1 MRIKSFQLSNVSLSP
16 KSFLMAS
23 ISISA
28 LSGCASQMDA
38 LEGQSNTKG
47 SQQQTIQYDVKA
59 QQQVLVKKEAEQRQ
73 DAKRL
78 QERKAKSSLVMESM
92 VGHAQPSISYQ
103 MAAPAGLALS
113 GQMSPQYLPHP
124 DYPDVIQND
133 ADREKYAEV
142 TPNPIKS
149 VLENPVSTFSIDVDT
164 GAYSNV
170 RRMLNQ
176 GRIPPKNAVRV
187 EEMINYFDYQYASP
201 ESANTPFS
209 VHTELA
215 TSPWSKEHV
224 LMKVGLKGYDV
235 ETTER
240 PSANLVFLLDVSGSM
255 NAPNKLPLLKKS
267 LLMLTKTL
275 NEQDKVSIVVYAGA
289 SGVVLEPTEGN
300 QKFKIEQALNALKA
314 GGSTNGQA
322 GIQLAYQLAEKAFIK
337 NGINRVMLA
346 TDGDFNVGTSD
357 VEALKTL
364 IEKKRKKGISLTTL
378 GFGAGNYNDH
388 LMEQLA
394 DVGNGNYAY
403 IDTLHEAR
411 KVLVEEITSTLMT
424 IAKDVKIQLEFNPQW
439 VAEYRLIGYE
449 NRMLAREDFN
459 NDKVDAGE
467 IGAGHTVTAIYEL
480 ALKGQGGQRLEPLR
494 YQDTASDAQQI
505 GDKPSELGFLKLRYK
520 APDESKSKL
529 LEVPIKASNEYLAFD
544 RASEDFRFSAVVAG
558 FGQKLRNDKYL
569 PEFEYQDM
577 INIAQQ
583 AKGNDPFGYR
593 NEFVQL
599 LRLAESLDST
609 Q

>member
-1 MRIKSFQLSNVSLSP
+1 MRIKSFHLSNVSLSP

-23 ISISA
+23 ISIAA

-38 LEGQSNTKG
+38 LEDQSSTNG
-47 SQQQTIQYDVKA
+47 SQQQTVQHDVKA
-59 QQQVLVKKEAEQRQ
+59 QPQVLVKKEAERRQ

-92 VGHAQPSISYQ
+92 VGHAQPSVSYQ

-113 GQMSPQYLPHP
+113 SQMSPQYLPHP
-124 DYPDVIQND
+124 DYQDVIQND
-133 ADREKYAEV
+133 ADRERYAEV

-201 ESANTPFS
+201 ESASTPFS

-215 TSPWSKEHV
+215 TSPWSKEHI

-494 YQDTASDAQQI
+494 YNDAASDAQQN
-505 GDKPSELGFLKLRYK
+505 GVKPSELGFLKLRYK
-520 APDESKSKL
+520 APDESKSNL

-583 AKGNDPFGYR
+583 AKGEDPFGYR